1 MKNTMPRI
9 ILTEEAQA
17 QVQEVLNAMPISEL
31 PKVQKLVAIFNANV
45 EKPEEE

>member
-1 MKNTMPRI
+1 MPNI

-17 QVQEVLNAMPISEL
+17 QVQDVLNALPISEL

-45 EKPEEE
+45 EKKSAEVVE